1 MIKAI
6 TWTSYHAAL
15 CNSTSLYTLS

>member
-6 TWTSYHAAL
+6 TWASYHAAL